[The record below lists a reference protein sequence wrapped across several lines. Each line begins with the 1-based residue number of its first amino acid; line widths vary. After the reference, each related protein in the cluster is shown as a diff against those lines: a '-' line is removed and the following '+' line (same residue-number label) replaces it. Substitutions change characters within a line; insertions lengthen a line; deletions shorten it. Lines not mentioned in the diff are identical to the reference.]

1 MHRDR
6 RAGEARGR
14 VGQGVL
20 DTAFGPR
27 DGALHCEEVSAERIA
42 REVGTPTFVY
52 SARVI
57 RERYRVLSAALAGVP
72 HRLHFTLKAN
82 SNRAVLTL
90 LRGLGA
96 GVDVVSGGEL
106 YRAQQA
112 GFAGGDMLFGGVGK
126 SALEL
131 REAVLAGV
139 KLINVESL
147 AELELLSSIAQELGA
162 TAAVGLRINPEV
174 LVETP
179 HAYIATGAKGHKF
192 GIPWD
197 DAMPCAEAA
206 LRLPGIELAALD
218 MHLGSQLATVE
229 PYRMGAERIA
239 ELAARVTRAG
249 ARLRY
254 VDVGGGLP
262 VSYQSGDPE
271 PDLDGYA
278 KIVGA
283 LARDTGTELLV
294 EPGRFFVAASG
305 VMLARVLYRKHSG
318 GKDYAIVDAGMN
330 DLLRPSHYD
339 AFHRIDA
346 VRPTGATARLDVVGP
361 VCESGD
367 FLALDRE
374 MDDVSPGDL
383 IAVHTAGAYGYVMGS
398 TYNARPRAAEVM
410 VDGAR
415 FAVVTARE
423 RYADLVRLEQSD
435 PVWRDT

>member
-1 MHRDR
+1 
-6 RAGEARGR
+6 
-14 VGQGVL
+14 
-20 DTAFGPR
+20 
-27 DGALHCEEVSAERIA
+27 VSAERIA

-57 RERYRVLSAALAGVP
+57 RERYRRLSSALSGIP
-72 HRLHFTLKAN
+72 HQLHFTLKAN

-90 LRGLGA
+90 LRQLGA
-96 GVDVVSGGEL
+96 GADVVSGGEL
-106 YRAQQA
+106 FRAQQA
-112 GFAGGDMLFGGVGK
+112 GFAARNILFGGVGK
-126 SALEL
+126 NALEL

-147 AELELLSSIAQELGA
+147 AELELLSSIAQELGT

-174 LVETP
+174 LVKTP

-197 DAMPCAEAA
+197 DAMHCAEAA

-239 ELAARVTRAG
+239 ELAARVTKAG
-249 ARLRY
+249 AQLRY

-271 PDLDGYA
+271 PDFEGYA
-278 KIVGA
+278 AIVGA
-283 LARDTGTELLV
+283 LARETGTELLV

-305 VMLARVLYRKHSG
+305 VLLARVLYRKHSG

-339 AFHRIDA
+339 AA
-346 VRPTGATARLDVVGP
+346 VRPSGATTRLDVVGP

-398 TYNARPRAAEVM
+398 TYNARPRPAEVL
-410 VDGAR
+410 VDGPR
-415 FAVVTARE
+415 YAVVTARE
-423 RYADLVRLEQSD
+423 QYADLVRLEQSD
-435 PVWRDT
+435 PVWSDASC